1 MDRKT
6 IRILVAED
14 DDFTRLQL
22 IEFLDG
28 AGYDTLAA
36 RDGSKARHLID
47 DPDGIDVLVTDVNMP
62 GSHGI
67 SVVRHLRE
75 LHPGVPVVFV
85 TGQPEQV
92 EGRMLSAPFAQF
104 LKHFKLSDLV
114 ASVSKMLETDTEP
127 VPS

>member
-14 DDFTRLQL
+14 DDFTRLLL

-67 SVVRHLRE
+67 SVARHLRE
-75 LHPGVPVVFV
+75 LRPGVPVVFV

-92 EGRMLSAPFAQF
+92 EGRKLFAPFAQF
-104 LKHFKLSDLV
+104 PEHFNLSDLV
-114 ASVSKMLETDTEP
+114 ESVSKMLDTDTEP